1 MRLYLH
7 LAWRNLWRNSRR
19 TLISITSIVF
29 AVLLAL
35 AMRSMQNGTYD
46 SMIQS
51 AVGLYLGYV
60 QVHAEGFWEKRSLDE
75 SVELTNA
82 RLLSFDSLSKVT
94 RVVPRLESFVLLSKD
109 SSTKVAQVIGIDP
122 RREDEMTGLA
132 RRITAGRFLHKDD
145 RGGIDCRWIGKV
157 LECECWRQ
165 RGNLRSR
172 ISRSDRCRE
181 SSRDRCTQIPV
192 ARSR

>member
-19 TLISITSIVF
+19 TLISITSILF

-60 QVHAEGFWEKRSLDE
+60 QVHAEGYGRS
-75 SVELTNA
+75 
-82 RLLSFDSLSKVT
+82 
-94 RVVPRLESFVLLSKD
+94 
-109 SSTKVAQVIGIDP
+109 
-122 RREDEMTGLA
+122 
-132 RRITAGRFLHKDD
+132 
-145 RGGIDCRWIGKV
+145 
-157 LECECWRQ
+157 
-165 RGNLRSR
+165 
-172 ISRSDRCRE
+172 
-181 SSRDRCTQIPV
+181 
-192 ARSR
+192 ARSTRA